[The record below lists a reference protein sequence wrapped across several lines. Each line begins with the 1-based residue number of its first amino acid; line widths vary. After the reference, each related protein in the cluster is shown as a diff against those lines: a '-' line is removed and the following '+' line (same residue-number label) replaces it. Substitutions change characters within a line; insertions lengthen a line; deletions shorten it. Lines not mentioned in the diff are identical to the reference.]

1 MAGDPVSWLL
11 IEPGWK
17 VFAADGAE
25 VGRVEE
31 VVGDEEKDIFS
42 GIALSSGLLPGPLAK
57 ARFVPAERI
66 AAITEGEIRLD
77 LPPDA
82 VERLEEHEPAPAP
95 EQIRP

>member
-1 MAGDPVSWLL
+1 
-11 IEPGWK
+11 
-17 VFAADGAE
+17 
-25 VGRVEE
+25 
-31 VVGDEEKDIFS
+31 
-42 GIALSSGLLPGPLAK
+42 
-57 ARFVPAERI
+57 VPAERI